1 MKNLSFDWNE
11 LKFFLAVARSGGL
24 SGAATV
30 LGTSAS
36 TVSRHIDALE
46 RRIGRKLFLRQ
57 QSGYTL
63 TDEGNELLAQA
74 GQVEQAM
81 AVAAHAAHRPAQ
93 QEVSGVVRLA
103 TTEML
108 AQYLVAPRLAALR
121 TLHPAL
127 RVELDIAMGAVNLSR
142 READDGAGDYIAK
155 RIGKVDFALYSAA
168 EVPHDRDD
176 YISWDG
182 AWDGLPMAASLR
194 ASFDGVPPVLA
205 CNSLPTQIAAAR
217 AGVGAA
223 MLPCFIGD
231 AEPALLRTQ
240 RQAAPVSRD
249 LWLVCHRD
257 LKASL
262 RVQAMAAFL
271 TKVAGVCHARVL

>member
-24 SGAATV
+24 SGAAAV

-46 RRIGRKLFLRQ
+46 RRTGRKLFLRQ
-57 QSGYTL
+57 QSGYAL

-81 AVAAHAAHRPAQ
+81 AVAAHAARRPAQ

-121 TLHPAL
+121 TQ
-127 RVELDIAMGAVNLSR
+127 
-142 READDGAGDYIAK
+142 
-155 RIGKVDFALYSAA
+155 IG
-168 EVPHDRDD
+168 
-176 YISWDG
+176 
-182 AWDGLPMAASLR
+182 R
-194 ASFDGVPPVLA
+194 AS
-205 CNSLPTQIAAAR
+205 CR
-217 AGVGAA
+217 
-223 MLPCFIGD
+223 
-231 AEPALLRTQ
+231 E
-240 RQAAPVSRD
+240 
-249 LWLVCHRD
+249 
-257 LKASL
+257 
-262 RVQAMAAFL
+262 RV
-271 TKVAGVCHARVL
+271 